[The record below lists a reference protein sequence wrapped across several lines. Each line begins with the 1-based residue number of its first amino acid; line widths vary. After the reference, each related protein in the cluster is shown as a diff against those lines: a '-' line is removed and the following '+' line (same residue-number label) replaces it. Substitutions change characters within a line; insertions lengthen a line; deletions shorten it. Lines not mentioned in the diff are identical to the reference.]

1 MICSDAKKWPPS
13 KLVRRFHR
21 RLLELRQ
28 RLTRQVEVTDGPR
41 GYRFSCKSVREFN
54 RCLKMFSKE
63 PGTVDW
69 IAKDFKPGE
78 VFYDIGANIGIFS
91 IQAARGMG
99 PGGKVYAFEPH
110 SANFTRLVENISCNG
125 LQEVVIPCNFPLN
138 SREGFAYFNYDSTDP
153 GSSNSQLSS
162 SLEEPDTSR
171 PAAMAELKYA
181 TSIDR
186 LIESGTILP
195 AHHVKIDIDG
205 KELDVL
211 KGMINFLKSPKRP
224 RTVQVELNGHG
235 NDDIFGLMEGLG
247 YRLSEKHYSRS
258 ATRRL
263 AQTGVE
269 PESGCNAIFLRN
281 N

>member
-1 MICSDAKKWPPS
+1 MIRSDSKNWPPS
-13 KLVRRFHR
+13 KLIRRFHR

-28 RLTRQVEVTDGPR
+28 RLVRQIEITNGSG

-63 PGTVDW
+63 PGTIDW
-69 IAKDFKPGE
+69 IAKEFKPGE

-99 PGGKVYAFEPH
+99 PNGKVYAFEPH
-110 SANFTRLVENISCNG
+110 SANFMRLVENISCNC
-125 LQEVVIPCNFPLN
+125 LQEVVIPCNLPLY

-162 SLEEPDTSR
+162 SLNEADSRR

-195 AHHVKIDIDG
+195 ADHIKIDIDG

-211 KGMINFLKSPKRP
+211 RGMINFLKSPQRP

-235 NDDIFGLMEGLG
+235 NDEIYGLMQGLG
-247 YRLSEKHYSRS
+247 YRLSDKHYSRS
-258 ATRRL
+258 ASRRL
-263 AQTGVE
+263 AQTGTE
-269 PESGCNAIFLRN
+269 PESGCNAIFLRSN
-281 N
+281 

>member
-1 MICSDAKKWPPS
+1 MIRSDSKNWPPS
-13 KLVRRFHR
+13 KLIRRFHR

-28 RLTRQVEVTDGPR
+28 RLSRQVEITDGPR
-41 GYRFSCKSVREFN
+41 GYRFNCESVREFN

-63 PGTVDW
+63 PGTIDW
-69 IAKDFKPGE
+69 ITKEFKPGE

-99 PGGKVYAFEPH
+99 PKGKVYAFEPH

-125 LQEVVIPCNFPLN
+125 LQEVVIPCNLPLH
-138 SREGFAYFNYDSTDP
+138 SQEGFAYFNYDSTDP

-162 SLEEPDTSR
+162 SLDEGANCP
-171 PAAMAELKYA
+171 PAVMAELKYA

-211 KGMINFLKSPKRP
+211 RGMTSFLKSPQRP
-224 RTVQVELNGHG
+224 RTIQVELNGHG
-235 NDDIFGLMEGLG
+235 NDEIYGLMLNLG
-247 YRLSEKHYSRS
+247 YRLVDKHYSRS

-269 PESGCNAIFLRN
+269 PESGCNVIFLRSN
-281 N
+281 